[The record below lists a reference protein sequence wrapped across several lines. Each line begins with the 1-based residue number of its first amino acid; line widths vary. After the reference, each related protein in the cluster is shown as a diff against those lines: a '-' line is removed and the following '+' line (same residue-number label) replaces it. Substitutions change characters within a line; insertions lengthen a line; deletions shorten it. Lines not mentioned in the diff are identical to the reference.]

1 MSESDKRDAL
11 AKARRSYEMNRKQWD
26 FLGYSEAVA
35 LAVLTEFFEMPKV
48 KNPSQK
54 PLNILSMVG
63 KSRIR
68 AIKEAVTATLAPA
81 DAGEDDAGAETPMP
95 DAPLSDE

>member
-1 MSESDKRDAL
+1 MSESETREAL

-48 KNPSQK
+48 RNPSQK

-68 AIKEAVTATLAPA
+68 AIKEAVGATLAP
-81 DAGEDDAGAETPMP
+81 DATEQDTDTAAP
-95 DAPLSDE
+95 DALVSDD